1 MALLARQRSRQDVP
15 MAIAS
20 RAERAAAVPPQ
31 AYFVGSAIFHYLGPA
46 FAVLLFARVAPLGVA
61 WLRILTAA
69 VIFAIWRR
77 EQLRRVLAERV
88 VLVWAVVLAA
98 MNCCFYTAIDRLP
111 LATVAAIE
119 FLPVV

>member
-1 MALLARQRSRQDVP
+1 MSVAVERRRS
-15 MAIAS
+15 AC
-20 RAERAAAVPPQ
+20 PPET
-31 AYFVGSAIFHYLGPA
+31 YFVGSAVFHYLGPA
-46 FAVLLFARVAPLGVA
+46 FAVLLFARVPVLGVA

-69 VIFAIWRR
+69 VVFALWRR
-77 EQLRRVLAERV
+77 DRIGPLLSNRV

-119 FLPVV
+119 FLP